1 MDRFI
6 NDFKKYY
13 KYAIYSAKSELKA
26 EVASSYLNWIWW
38 VLEPLCFMLIY
49 SFIFGVVFNA
59 SEENFTIFIFIGIMA
74 WDFFN
79 GNMKQSVKMIKS
91 NKAIVSKVYIPKFV
105 LIFSKMLVN
114 GFKMMICFGIVI
126 LMMIVCRVSVTW
138 NILYIIPIMITLW
151 IINFGFMTI
160 LLHFGVFIE
169 DLSNVV
175 NIVLRAVFYMTG
187 IFYAIENRI
196 PSPYSDILLKGNP
209 IAFSIS
215 SFRKCLL
222 YGERPSLKV
231 LLIWMVVG
239 LIISIIGV
247 KTIYKN
253 ENSYVKVI

>member
-26 EVASSYLNWIWW
+26 EVASSYLNWVWW

-59 SEENFTIFIFIGIMA
+59 SENNFAIFIFIGIMA

-79 GNMKQSVKMIKS
+79 GNMKQSVKMIKN

-126 LMMIVCRVSVTW
+126 LMMIVCRVSITW

-151 IINFGFMTI
+151 IVNFGLMTI

-169 DLSNVV
+169 DLSNIV

-187 IFYAIENRI
+187 IFYAIESRI
-196 PSPYSDILLKGNP
+196 ASPYSDILLKGNP

-222 YGERPSLKV
+222 NGEAPSVKI
-231 LLIWMVVG
+231 LLAWTAIG
-239 LIISIIGV
+239 LIISILGV

>member
-1 MDRFI
+1 MDRFV

-13 KYAIYSAKSELKA
+13 RYAIYSAKSELKS

-38 VLEPLCFMLIY
+38 ILEPLCFMLIY

-59 SEENFTIFIFIGIMA
+59 REENFSIFIFIGIMT

-79 GNMKQSVKMIKS
+79 KNMKNSVKMIKS

-114 GFKMMICFGIVI
+114 GFKMMICFGIVVI
-126 LMMIVCRVSVTW
+126 MMIVSRVSITW

-169 DLSNVV
+169 DLANIV
-175 NIVLRAVFYMTG
+175 NIILRAVFYMTG
-187 IFYAIENRI
+187 IFYSIESRV
-196 PSPYSDILLKGNP
+196 PLPYSNILLKYNP
-209 IAFSIS
+209 IAFLLS
-215 SFRKCLL
+215 SFRECLL
-222 YGERPSLKV
+222 YGGHTSLKI
-231 LLIWMVVG
+231 LLVWMVVG

>member
-59 SEENFTIFIFIGIMA
+59 SEENFTIFVFIGIMA

-79 GNMKQSVKMIKS
+79 GNMKQSVKMIKN

-215 SFRKCLL
+215 SFRRCLL

-231 LLIWMVVG
+231 LLIWIVVG
-239 LIISIIGV
+239 LIISTIGV

>member
-79 GNMKQSVKMIKS
+79 GNMKQSVKMIKN

-151 IINFGFMTI
+151 IVNFGFMTI

-222 YGERPSLKV
+222 YGEQPSLKV
-231 LLIWMVVG
+231 LLIWIVVG

>member
-59 SEENFTIFIFIGIMA
+59 SEENFTIFVFIGIMA

-79 GNMKQSVKMIKS
+79 GNMKQSVKMIKN

-151 IINFGFMTI
+151 IVNFGFMTI

-215 SFRKCLL
+215 SFRRCLL

-231 LLIWMVVG
+231 LLIWIVVG
-239 LIISIIGV
+239 LIISTIGV

>member
-6 NDFKKYY
+6 NDIKKYY
-13 KYAIYSAKSELKA
+13 NYTIYSAKSELKA
-26 EVASSYLNWIWW
+26 EVSNSYLNWIWW
-38 VLEPLCFMLIY
+38 VLEPLCFMMIY
-49 SFIFGVVFNA
+49 AFIFGVVFN
-59 SEENFTIFIFIGIMA
+59 SKEEYFLVFIFIGITG

-79 GNMKQSVKMIKS
+79 RNMKNSVKMVKANKS
-91 NKAIVSKVYIPKFV
+91 IVSKVYIPKFV

-114 GFKMMICFGIVI
+114 GFKMMICFGIVV
-126 LMMIVCRVSVTW
+126 LMMIVSRVSITW
-138 NILYIIPIMITLW
+138 NVLYIIPVMITLW

-169 DLSNVV
+169 DLSNIV

-187 IFYAIENRI
+187 IFYSIESRI
-196 PSPYSDILLKGNP
+196 ASPYSDILLKCNP
-209 IAFSIS
+209 IAFLLS

-222 YGERPSLKV
+222 YGDRPSLKV
-231 LLIWMVVG
+231 LLLWIVVG
-239 LIISIIGV
+239 LIISIVGV

>member
-26 EVASSYLNWIWW
+26 EVASSYLNWVWW

-59 SEENFTIFIFIGIMA
+59 SEDNFTIFIFIGIMA

-79 GNMKQSVKMIKS
+79 GNMKQSVKMIKN

-114 GFKMMICFGIVI
+114 GFKMMICFGLLV
-126 LMMIVCRVSVTW
+126 LMMIVCRVSITW
-138 NILYIIPIMITLW
+138 NILYIIPVMITLW
-151 IINFGFMTI
+151 IVNFGLMTI

-169 DLSNVV
+169 DLSNIV

-187 IFYAIENRI
+187 IFYAIESRI
-196 PSPYSDILLKGNP
+196 ESPYSDILLKCNP

-222 YGERPSLKV
+222 YGERPSVKI
-231 LLIWMVVG
+231 LLAWTAIG
-239 LIISIIGV
+239 LIISILGV